1 MRVTL
6 NGYVVADE
14 DVFFYRF
21 FGIGVFS
28 PRDIRAAIAKNP
40 KGEDLVF
47 EVNSG
52 GGSVFAGFEMYSVLR
67 AAKDVHTV
75 AEVQSLA
82 ASAASTMMLG
92 CDEVMLSPVAQ
103 VMIHLPSTSTDGDVN
118 AHKDS
123 IRILNSITVSILNAY
138 ELRCKG
144 KSSRDQL
151 ESMMNK
157 ATWFPA
163 QDALDAGLADGV
175 LYQDGET
182 PLVLPKDITNA
193 VGGGIRALANSAGDI
208 PAAETLRAKYQKLV
222 DEGKAKPVNDAGD
235 PVETGVEPPAPE
247 GAPTPTALR
256 DDWRSSARVALAKI
270 NQTF

>member
-1 MRVTL
+1 MRVPL
-6 NGYVVADE
+6 NGYIVMDE
-14 DVFFYRF
+14 DAFIYRYFGFVVFT
-21 FGIGVFS
+21 
-28 PRDIRAAIAKNP
+28 PKDIRAAIAENP

-47 EVNSG
+47 EVNSN

-67 AAKDVHTV
+67 AAKSVHTV

-103 VMIHLPSTSTDGDVN
+103 VMIHLPSTSTEGDVN

-123 IRILNSITVSILNAY
+123 IRVLSSITVSILNAY

-144 KSSRDQL
+144 KATREQL

-175 LYQDGET
+175 LYQDGEE

-193 VGGGIRALANSAGDI
+193 VGGGIRALASSSGEI
-208 PAAETLRAKYQKLV
+208 PAADSLRARYQKLV
-222 DEGKAKPVNDAGD
+222 EEGKAQPVNDAGE
-235 PVETGVEPPAPE
+235 PVENGEEPMKRPA
-247 GAPTPTALR
+247 TTLKN
-256 DDWRSSARVALAKI
+256 DWRNAARLALA
-270 NQTF
+270 QTKFI

>member
-6 NGYVVADE
+6 SGYVVAD
-14 DVFFYRF
+14 DDAFFYRY

-28 PRDIRAAIAKNP
+28 PRDIRAALAKNP
-40 KGEDLVF
+40 KGEDLVL

-52 GGSVFAGFEMYSVLR
+52 GGSVFSGFEMYSMLR
-67 AAKDVHTV
+67 AAKDVHTI

-82 ASAASTMMLG
+82 ASAASTMILG

-103 VMIHLPSTSTDGDVN
+103 VMIHLPSTSTEGDVT

-123 IRILNSITVSILNAY
+123 IRALSSITVSILNAY

-144 KSSRDQL
+144 KSTREQL
-151 ESMMNK
+151 ESMINK

-175 LYQDGET
+175 LYQDGEE

-208 PAAETLRAKYQKLV
+208 PAADTLRARYQKLV

-235 PVETGVEPPAPE
+235 SAGSGEEPPAPQE
-247 GAPTPTALR
+247 PPTGDRLK
-256 DDWRSSARVALAKI
+256 DDWRSEARLALAKVKI
-270 NQTF
+270 I